1 MVGVAQKTPRIKR
14 SVPLGL
20 AHRGK
25 ERFHSVIR
33 QSGVDQIA
41 IASYDINPG
50 RSSTFS
56 VGGLI
61 AQRFERYSIPSG
73 ARNIVRY
80 VASANSTALGRVY
93 MYANYDPH
101 DPPPETE
108 DEFADRADSVQSN
121 VWEDL
126 ALHLRASD
134 MGTSPKP
141 VILQDTAQ
149 DKNLTDACTVHIGF
163 FGWGTSDDSTLGQCY
178 IEYDMRLHVQR
189 PLPAIN
195 RSPANH
201 LFATM
206 ANSQTV
212 AGTSVTVNEWST
224 QSSRNGLGAT
234 IASGVIS
241 LSPGTYEIG
250 FDLQIGNSI
259 APTGSLAYEA
269 QLVVAGN
276 ILITSTSRSQ
286 FQHVSGNLDEIGL
299 HSNNNHVTVLAGETV
314 SVLLTSTAAAVGS
327 IVGVASRLHI
337 QRV

>member
-1 MVGVAQKTPRIKR
+1 MVGIAQRTPRIKR
-14 SVPLGL
+14 AVPQGL
-20 AHRGK
+20 AHKGK

-33 QSGVDQIA
+33 ASNSGQAA

-50 RSSTFS
+50 RSATFS

-61 AQRFERYSIPSG
+61 AQRFERYSVPPG

-101 DPPPETE
+101 DPPPQTE
-108 DEFADRADSVQSN
+108 DEFADRSDSVQSN

-126 ALHLRASD
+126 ALHLRAAD
-134 MGTSPKP
+134 MGSSPKP

-163 FGWGTSDDSTLGQCY
+163 FGWGDSDDSTLGQCY

-189 PLPAIN
+189 PLPVVN

-206 ANSQTV
+206 TNAQTV
-212 AGTSVTVNEWST
+212 SGTSVTITEWST
-224 QSSRNGLGAT
+224 QDSRNGLGAT
-234 IASGVIS
+234 IANGVFS
-241 LSPGTYEIG
+241 LSPGTYEIA
-250 FDLQIGNSI
+250 FDLQIGNSA
-259 APTGSLAYEA
+259 APTGGLAYEA
-269 QLVVAGN
+269 QLVIAGD
-276 ILITSTSRSQ
+276 ILITSTSRRQ
-286 FQHVSGNLDEIGL
+286 FQHVNGNLDEVGL
-299 HSNNNHVTVLAGETV
+299 HSSNNHVTVLAGQQV
-314 SVLLTSTAAAVGS
+314 SVLLTSSAAAVGS